1 MSDETAAVP
10 AWVAWRQAE
19 RRRLIA
25 ARLAMPA
32 AVRRECARLICAALD
47 RLLPELG
54 GSVVAAY
61 WPIRG
66 EPDLRAWIGSIR
78 SRGARCALPV
88 VVARGEPL
96 AFREWRA
103 DARLVP
109 GVWNIPEPA
118 DGETLVPQVV
128 IAPVVGYDRHGYRL
142 GYGGGYFDRTLAGLR
157 ARRPGR
163 PVAIGVS
170 FELARL
176 ESIDP
181 QWFDIPMDYVVTE
194 RGVYERQDGRL
205 ALLEPPRVAP
215 PPDGYSSPAC
225 LAHEIKDDR
234 PEK

>member
-32 AVRRECARLICAALD
+32 AVRRESARLICAALD

-96 AFREWRA
+96 VFREWRA

-142 GYGGGYFDRTLAGLR
+142 GYGGGYYDRTLA
-157 ARRPGR
+157 ACAPRPF
-163 PVAIGVS
+163 AIGVGYHAAALAG
-170 FELARL
+170 FE
-176 ESIDP
+176 P
-181 QWFDIPMDYVVTE
+181 QPHDVPMDAIVDE
-194 RGVYERQDGRL
+194 RGASLHR
-205 ALLEPPRVAP
+205 
-215 PPDGYSSPAC
+215 
-225 LAHEIKDDR
+225 HDR
-234 PEK
+234 PIELPTFLVGPEKP

>member
-19 RRRLIA
+19 HRRLIA

-78 SRGARCALPV
+78 NRGARCALPV

-142 GYGGGYFDRTLAGLR
+142 GYGGGYYDRTLA
-157 ARRPGR
+157 ACAPRPF
-163 PVAIGVS
+163 AIGVGYHAAALAG
-170 FELARL
+170 FE
-176 ESIDP
+176 P
-181 QWFDIPMDYVVTE
+181 QPHDVPMDAIVDE
-194 RGVYERQDGRL
+194 RGASLHRQDHPTDLPTFLVG
-205 ALLEPPRVAP
+205 
-215 PPDGYSSPAC
+215 
-225 LAHEIKDDR
+225 
-234 PEK
+234 PEKP

>member
-96 AFREWRA
+96 VFREWRA

-142 GYGGGYFDRTLAGLR
+142 GYGGGYYDRTLA
-157 ARRPGR
+157 ACAPRPF
-163 PVAIGVS
+163 AIGVGYHAAALAG
-170 FELARL
+170 FE
-176 ESIDP
+176 P
-181 QWFDIPMDYVVTE
+181 QPHDVPMDAIVDE
-194 RGVYERQDGRL
+194 RGASLHRQDHPTDLPTFLVG
-205 ALLEPPRVAP
+205 
-215 PPDGYSSPAC
+215 
-225 LAHEIKDDR
+225 
-234 PEK
+234 PEKP

>member
-96 AFREWRA
+96 VFREWRA

-142 GYGGGYFDRTLAGLR
+142 GYGGGYFDRSLAALAPRPR
-157 ARRPGR
+157 A
-163 PVAIGVS
+163 VGVG
-170 FELARL
+170 FELARVD
-176 ESIDP
+176 SIRP
-181 QWFDIPMDYVVTE
+181 QDYDLPMDFVVTE
-194 RGVYERQDGRL
+194 AGIFKVAAGRL
-205 ALLEPPRVAP
+205 KPR
-215 PPDGYSSPAC
+215 
-225 LAHEIKDDR
+225 
-234 PEK
+234 

>member
-1 MSDETAAVP
+1 MSNETAAVP

-96 AFREWRA
+96 VFREWRA

-142 GYGGGYFDRTLAGLR
+142 GYGGGYYDRTLA
-157 ARRPGR
+157 ACAPRPF
-163 PVAIGVS
+163 AIGVGYHAAALAG
-170 FELARL
+170 FE
-176 ESIDP
+176 P
-181 QWFDIPMDYVVTE
+181 QPHDVPMDAIVDE
-194 RGVYERQDGRL
+194 RGASLHR
-205 ALLEPPRVAP
+205 
-215 PPDGYSSPAC
+215 
-225 LAHEIKDDR
+225 HDR
-234 PEK
+234 PTELPTFLVGPEKP